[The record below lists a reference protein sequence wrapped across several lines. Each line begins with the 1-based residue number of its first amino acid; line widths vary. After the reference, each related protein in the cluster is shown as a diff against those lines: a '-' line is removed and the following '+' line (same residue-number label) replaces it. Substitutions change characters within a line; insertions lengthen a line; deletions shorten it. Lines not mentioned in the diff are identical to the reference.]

1 MSEERKKVL
10 EMLADGKINAEEA
23 ERLLAKLEAPGEGRR
38 GRDHGQGRHAKHRR
52 WGWHKGGIGAEA
64 HVITLGD
71 RSEAE
76 SEAETLEPE
85 PVGMPKYLRVLVESD
100 GGETVNIR
108 IPIALVKTGM
118 RLGAMM
124 PKEAKEKIEAK
135 GIDLGQFNE
144 MNTNELIQALSE
156 LSIDVDSEGETVRI
170 FCE

>member
-10 EMLADGKINAEEA
+10 EMLAEGKINAEEA
-23 ERLLAKLEAPGEGRR
+23 ERLLAKLEAPGEHGR
-38 GRDHGQGRHAKHRR
+38 GRDHGQGRRAKHRR
-52 WGWHKGGIGAEA
+52 WGWHKAGIGAEA

-71 RSEAE
+71 GPEAE
-76 SEAETLEPE
+76 AEAMEPE
-85 PVGMPKYLRVLVESD
+85 PVGMPKYLRVLVESE

-108 IPIALVKTGM
+108 IPIALVRTGM

-144 MNTNELIQALSE
+144 MNADELIQALSE
-156 LSIDVDSEGETVRI
+156 LSIDVDSDGETVRI